1 MNVEQFEK
9 LKRNGAEVPEELW
22 PHIEGYVERKEQDL
36 NQMLDLLS
44 RNDFESIDR
53 IAHKVKGSGT
63 SYGFESFTVQA
74 QKIQEAVR
82 SKSRSEIEESIRQ
95 LGQEIKKVKSL
106 LQS

>member
-9 LKRNGAEVPEELW
+9 LKANGAEVPEELW

-36 NQMLDLLS
+36 KQMH
-44 RNDFESIDR
+44 DFFNHDDFASIDR

-63 SYGFESFTVQA
+63 SYGFESFTLIA
-74 QKIQEAVR
+74 HEIQKAVR
-82 SKSRSEIEESIRQ
+82 ANSRPEIEKSIRQ
-95 LGQEIKKVKSL
+95 LDEEIRKVKSL